1 MYRMKTAEETIEFLD
16 GIWFHDMP
24 VDSIEIRT
32 NPETQLILKLFYLK
46 KDKIGLQDKGYTKL
60 EIIFNQIQHL
70 TTDALELNS
79 KSDFELFSFDYEF
92 EESFKCKLMFLTG
105 FGGPSLTIELA
116 CNSIEINE

>member
-1 MYRMKTAEETIEFLD
+1 MKTAEETIEFLD

-24 VDSIEIRT
+24 VDSIEFRT
-32 NPETQLILKLFYLK
+32 IPETQLILKLLYLK
-46 KDKIGLQDKGYTKL
+46 EDEMGLQDKDYTKL
-60 EIIFNQIQHL
+60 KITFNQIQYL

-105 FGGPSLTIELA
+105 FGGSSLTIELT